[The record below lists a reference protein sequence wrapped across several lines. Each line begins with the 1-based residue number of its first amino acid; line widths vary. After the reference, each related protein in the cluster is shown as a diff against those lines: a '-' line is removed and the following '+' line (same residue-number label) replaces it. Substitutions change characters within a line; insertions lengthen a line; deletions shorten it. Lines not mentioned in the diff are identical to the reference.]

1 MAQAIADV
9 HREKAELIASVDY
22 APVDLAGKMSAS
34 LMETLGDVLNGMDA
48 VSEEDEWL
56 TPVFKEAQRR
66 WPSPRRLLPQ

>member
-1 MAQAIADV
+1 
-9 HREKAELIASVDY
+9 
-22 APVDLAGKMSAS
+22 
-34 LMETLGDVLNGMDA
+34 MDA